1 MHNAYNDITLPCF
14 INDFKLTLR
23 PIAANAI
30 ISSLLL
36 INLNIFDNSGD
47 IILNVNSAHVIK
59 NPITYQGIFIL
70 PFLVSVASPSRTVLL
85 VYCFIRPT
93 PNTTTTKNITLTFLN
108 IVASSLTCSLTIS
121 PLATTCPTD

>member
-1 MHNAYNDITLPCF
+1 MIYKSIDINTIAVTTCNNPIHKAYNDIALPCF

-23 PIAANAI
+23 PMAAKAI

-47 IILNVNSAHVIK
+47 IILNVNSAHVMK

-70 PFLVSVASPSRTVLL
+70 PFLCSRRMVDNLIIHYRE
-85 VYCFIRPT
+85 VR
-93 PNTTTTKNITLTFLN
+93 KNITVFVPCLR
-108 IVASSLTCSLTIS
+108 SK
-121 PLATTCPTD
+121 